1 MDTTTIIGKNGT
13 DGLHRQHQSY
23 DSGRILKENRLKP
36 HLVEE
41 WCIPKEQSADF
52 AACMEDVLEVY
63 SRPYDKRFPV
73 VCMDEKPLQL
83 LADARQGRR
92 KKNGALIQD
101 SEYVRNGTC
110 SIFLFTEPLAGYR
123 HARALEHRAKTDWA
137 NEMKWLSDKVYP
149 DAEKIIM
156 VCDNLN
162 THDKSSFYEAFPPDE
177 ALRLA
182 KRFEFHHTPKHG
194 SWLDIAEI
202 ELSALSKQCLGKRR
216 IENIDDLNSE
226 LEKWHT
232 DRNERQKGV
241 NWQFTTDDARIKL
254 KHLYPVVTF

>member
-23 DSGRILKENRLKP
+23 DSWQDPEREQAQASSCRGQ
-36 HLVEE
+36 
-41 WCIPKEQSADF
+41 CIPKEQSADF